1 MAINIAVKRGRK
13 VQRRKQMVAQKRR
26 LEKIEASLPAQVLR
40 AAELPIQRC
49 LLTRSLFE
57 TGIGTLIVARGVTRH
72 HVRAASFLLDVFC
85 LGIKD
90 VMFRSF
96 EEDELEIY
104 LEMADAESSMREVD
118 PAQARKLLGDLA
130 AWSQSIGFPPHSDFT
145 AVERIF
151 GEVSADAG
159 EAEFRFGR
167 DDKPLYI
174 PGPYDS
180 DLVIRR
186 RVEQLRK
193 LLGEGGFQLDTAA

>member
-1 MAINIAVKRGRK
+1 
-13 VQRRKQMVAQKRR
+13 MVAQKRR